1 MNDKSDKPLIQH
13 SKESYGESF
22 QAHLLEQYKLY
33 VQSADNVSAR
43 RIASSNYL
51 LTINTAIIA
60 LYGVIA
66 STWGHSAFVMLI
78 PVVGIGVSA
87 LWWLIIV
94 LHSDLNEI
102 KFEVVI
108 PELEQHLPA
117 ALYQY
122 EWQMIKRRKGK
133 LYNPVTSIESRIP
146 FAFILLHIS
155 LILISAYNLLNLADL
170 LR

>member
-1 MNDKSDKPLIQH
+1 MSHKSDKPLIQH

-43 RIASSNYL
+43 RIASINYVL
-51 LTINTAIIA
+51 AINTAIIA
-60 LYGVIA
+60 LYGVIV
-66 STWGHSAFVMLI
+66 STSGHTQLL
-78 PVVGIGVSA
+78 IGVPTIGAIVSI
-87 LWWLIIV
+87 LWFFIIKS
-94 LHSDLNEI
+94 HKDLNEI

-122 EWQMIKRRKGK
+122 EWQMIKQRKSK

-146 FAFILLHIS
+146 CAFILLHIS
-155 LILISAYNLLNLADL
+155 LILVSAYNILVC
-170 LR
+170 RIY

>member
-1 MNDKSDKPLIQH
+1 MSDKSDRPLIQH

-51 LTINTAIIA
+51 LAINTAIIA
-60 LYGVIA
+60 LYGVLVSA
-66 STWGHSAFVMLI
+66 SGHSNFVMLI
-78 PVVGIGVSA
+78 PVVGIVVSA
-87 LWWLIIV
+87 LWWLIIE

-122 EWQMIKRRKGK
+122 EWQMIKQRKGK
-133 LYNPVTSIESRIP
+133 IYNPVTDIESRIP
-146 FAFILLHIS
+146 CAFILLHIS
-155 LILISAYNLLNLADL
+155 LILISAYNILGLEDL
-170 LR
+170 LK